1 MGLETAIT
9 WDDKHLGGPER
20 HAARA
25 RHADAILMSEPVHSN
40 GYVRLTTLVGVA
52 VPILTIFAAAIAIY
66 VSMSIAPISGQIKG
80 IQDDLRDIH
89 QDLVPRKEHDRD
101 WEAEKDRF
109 ADLQRQIDANKND
122 LHDMYNAHDALSD
135 LSTRLRM
142 LEERNSQKPEK

>member
-1 MGLETAIT
+1 MACSVVV
-9 WDDKHLGGPER
+9 H
-20 HAARA
+20 A

-101 WEAEKDRF
+101 WEAENERF
-109 ADLQRQIDANKND
+109 QDIQRQIDENKSD
-122 LHDMYNAHDALSD
+122 IHAMYNAHDALGD
-135 LSTRLRM
+135 IIARLRT
-142 LEERNSQKPEK
+142 LEEQHGAKPEK